1 MRFLFILLGPPAVGL
16 LAVFLFDWAFA
27 GRTTTTGATSDRQAT
42 AQSAPPYRPTGIA
55 YDTIFWTLIAFSVLG
70 GPIDER
76 AIRWIEIFHDQL
88 QGQRIE
94 RQSII
99 EMAQLFQNSGGQK
112 IRGLLIRDKDSLSL
126 RDKEFIIKSCCLMA
140 VWGGRILAAKERDMI
155 FQICEVFDISEKRL
169 YELVD
174 FELINPPR

>member
-1 MRFLFILLGPPAVGL
+1 
-16 LAVFLFDWAFA
+16 
-27 GRTTTTGATSDRQAT
+27 
-42 AQSAPPYRPTGIA
+42 
-55 YDTIFWTLIAFSVLG
+55 
-70 GPIDER
+70 
-76 AIRWIEIFHDQL
+76 
-88 QGQRIE
+88 
-94 RQSII
+94 
-99 EMAQLFQNSGGQK
+99 MAQLFQNSGGQK